1 MKGDHLSDLLQ
12 EKEKYTQVA
21 DIENDNSR
29 ENIIEINNIKNDIE
43 GNMQEVLDGIQNT
56 GDSSECT

>member
-29 ENIIEINNIKNDIE
+29 ENIIEINNIKNDI
-43 GNMQEVLDGIQNT
+43 
-56 GDSSECT
+56 